1 MKKKTL
7 AILFLGFM
15 GLKSVANPVSPE
27 EARQV
32 AERFFRNLGAEDG
45 TSMDVRRSPVALR
58 SSRPG
63 GSPYYICAPRSGSGF
78 VVVSG
83 DDALPPVV
91 GYSLDAPVAG
101 KELPPQLEGFLSA
114 YSAYVDVTR
123 QGGVSVPEARGTA
136 AAYEAVSPLLTTKW
150 GQGYPYNGLCP
161 DYGNDRAAAGCV
173 AVAMAQIMNYHRWP
187 ERGSGVV
194 DGTDLSTH
202 VYDWAHIKDSY
213 AYTTDG
219 SGTRIPADF
228 TESEGK
234 AVAVLMSDA
243 GRALV
248 VGERGLSSSHLG
260 CAFPS
265 LRLCPYGQVSL
276 P

>member
-150 GQGYPYNGLCP
+150 GAGLP
-161 DYGNDRAAAGCV
+161 LQRALSGLRQRPRGGGLRGGGHGANHELPPLA
-173 AVAMAQIMNYHRWP
+173 RTR
-187 ERGSGVV
+187 ERGG
-194 DGTDLSTH
+194 
-202 VYDWAHIKDSY
+202 
-213 AYTTDG
+213 
-219 SGTRIPADF
+219 
-228 TESEGK
+228 
-234 AVAVLMSDA
+234 
-243 GRALV
+243 GR
-248 VGERGLSSSHLG
+248 
-260 CAFPS
+260 
-265 LRLCPYGQVSL
+265 YGPVHACV
-276 P
+276 

>member
-114 YSAYVDVTR
+114 YSLMWMSRAK
-123 QGGVSVPEARGTA
+123 A
-136 AAYEAVSPLLTTKW
+136 
-150 GQGYPYNGLCP
+150 GYPCP
-161 DYGNDRAAAGCV
+161 RHEGRLL
-173 AVAMAQIMNYHRWP
+173 R
-187 ERGSGVV
+187 
-194 DGTDLSTH
+194 
-202 VYDWAHIKDSY
+202 
-213 AYTTDG
+213 
-219 SGTRIPADF
+219 TRP
-228 TESEGK
+228 
-234 AVAVLMSDA
+234 
-243 GRALV
+243 
-248 VGERGLSSSHLG
+248 
-260 CAFPS
+260 
-265 LRLCPYGQVSL
+265 
-276 P
+276 

>member
-150 GQGYPYNGLCP
+150 GQGYPYNGL
-161 DYGNDRAAAGCV
+161 
-173 AVAMAQIMNYHRWP
+173 
-187 ERGSGVV
+187 
-194 DGTDLSTH
+194 LSLI
-202 VYDWAHIKDSY
+202 HI
-213 AYTTDG
+213 
-219 SGTRIPADF
+219 
-228 TESEGK
+228 
-234 AVAVLMSDA
+234 
-243 GRALV
+243 
-248 VGERGLSSSHLG
+248 
-260 CAFPS
+260 
-265 LRLCPYGQVSL
+265 
-276 P
+276 